1 MSAPDG
7 EVTTRPWHSQD
18 AHVVR
23 LEWGPT
29 GAEALTRYAVASGA
43 AVTAVVIDVLSFTTC
58 VSVAADAGI
67 TVHPYRWKDASATAH
82 AEQLGATLAVPR
94 SQSRVAGGGDAA
106 HEQAPISLSPK
117 SIRESTGVTSL
128 VLPSPNGS
136 MISQVL
142 ADSGADVVAASLRNR
157 DAVARWIVT
166 QLVAAGRRP
175 PAVVVVPAGERWP
188 DGSLRPAVEDLWGAG
203 AVIASLVGQLE
214 HQAGPL
220 LLSPE
225 ATAAMSAWRAVEGD
239 VGAALSAAASG
250 RELIAQ
256 GWPDDVAIAAELDT
270 SSAVPV
276 LRDGAYRPA

>member
-1 MSAPDG
+1 MSAPGG
-7 EVTTRPWHSQD
+7 EATPRPWHSQD

-58 VSVAADAGI
+58 VSVAADEGI
-67 TVHPYRWKDASATAH
+67 TVHPFRWKDASAAAH
-82 AEQLGATLAVPR
+82 AEQLGAVLAVPR
-94 SQSRVAGGGDAA
+94 SQARAAGVGDDA
-106 HEQAPISLSPK
+106 HGQPPVSLSPG
-117 SIRESTGVTSL
+117 SIREASGVTDL

-136 MISQVL
+136 TTSQVL
-142 ADSGADVVAASLRNR
+142 ADAGADVVAASLRNR
-157 DAVARWIVT
+157 DAVARWIAT
-166 QLVAAGRRP
+166 QLGAARDRR

-203 AVIASLVGQLE
+203 AVITSLVERLE

-225 ATAAMSAWRAVEGD
+225 ATAAMAAWRAVEGD
-239 VGAALSAAASG
+239 VGAALRMSASG
-250 RELIAQ
+250 RELVEQ
-256 GWPDDVAIAAELDT
+256 GWPDDVAVAAELDT

-276 LRDGAYRPA
+276 MRDGAYRPA